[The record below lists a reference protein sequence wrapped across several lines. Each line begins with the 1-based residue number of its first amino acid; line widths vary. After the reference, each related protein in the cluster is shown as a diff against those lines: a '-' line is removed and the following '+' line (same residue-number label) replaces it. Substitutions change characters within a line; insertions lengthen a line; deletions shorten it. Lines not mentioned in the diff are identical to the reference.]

1 MESLVIYF
9 LALQPIKH
17 LSKSRNSGSLKVT
30 PKAPN
35 IPIIFSTFEHE
46 LEGNFEIYCSS
57 SRAGHGSALELA
69 TQSGSGEFSVVKVSG
84 ICRGSVVTGVVD
96 HVATINQMAKIEF
109 CSW

>member
-1 MESLVIYF
+1 MGVVLVI
-9 LALQPIKH
+9 ALQ
-17 LSKSRNSGSLKVT
+17 L
-30 PKAPN
+30 
-35 IPIIFSTFEHE
+35 
-46 LEGNFEIYCSS
+46 SS

-69 TQSGSGEFSVVKVSG
+69 TQSGSGEFSVVKVLCSYGHGCTDGLSKQKLQRWRG